1 MYYQSFN
8 VIMKVKKTTMSDR
21 KKAIQKANNSVTEI
35 AEYFIWKSAQE
46 SKVITNKK
54 LQKLV
59 YYSQAWSVVLKN
71 KKSFSEKIEAW
82 VHGPAVRELYV
93 KYKEFGFQPIKK
105 IVDEKTISKIS
116 TEDRGLLDSVW
127 NAYGGFDSSYL
138 EMLTHS
144 EKPWQDAR
152 EGLLQHQ
159 NSSNEISVVSLRDF
173 YSAKLQEAQGK

>member
-1 MYYQSFN
+1 MIY
-8 VIMKVKKTTMSDR
+8 R
-21 KKAIQKANNSVTEI
+21 KKIAIQKANNSVNEV

-46 SKVITNKK
+46 NRIITNKK

-93 KYKEFGFQPIKK
+93 KYKEFGFQPIRKE
-105 IVDEKTISKIS
+105 VDEKVISKIAA
-116 TEDRGLLDSVW
+116 EDKKLLDSVW
-127 NAYGGFDSSYL
+127 KAYGGFDSSYL

-159 NSSNEISVVSLRDF
+159 NSSNEISVTSLRDF
-173 YSAKLQEAQGK
+173 YLVKLQEAQGK